1 MNFARIMAIDLLS
14 KVRPKAEHHWT
25 EKNNQISRF
34 CPNKTVK
41 FETKLSNFMLKYY
54 EKNLCFF
61 QKTIINY
68 GYITRNYGY
77 ITDKLR
83 VDQITGYFG
92 KMVTGSLRLIMGGYD
107 LITKKHRFVPWIMGI
122 LSYRYGFSRP
132 QYGRLWITGE
142 LWVENSKSYVWAIFF
157 ELDVVKLLCCFH
169 FCRTT
174 TVDNTC

>member
-1 MNFARIMAIDLLS
+1 MHVASIGQMNFARIMAIDLLS

-25 EKNNQISRF
+25 AKNNQISRF

-61 QKTIINY
+61 KKPIINY

-107 LITKKHRFVPWIMGI
+107 LITKKHRF
-122 LSYRYGFSRP
+122 FS
-132 QYGRLWITGE
+132 
-142 LWVENSKSYVWAIFF
+142 
-157 ELDVVKLLCCFH
+157 
-169 FCRTT
+169 
-174 TVDNTC
+174 